1 MQNDPILFIDSISI
15 KNEGNENQIEFDSRT
30 QKNKKNLIIHRI
42 EDIKAMLFF
51 KMNIAVNIK
60 TKSDDFAGIVDNI
73 DDEAV
78 FLKEG
83 NGIKKVLINNIE
95 QISIKKI

>member
-1 MQNDPILFIDSISI
+1 MVGKYRKGSHGLYIMS
-15 KNEGNENQIEFDSRT
+15 K
-30 QKNKKNLIIHRI
+30 
-42 EDIKAMLFF
+42 
-51 KMNIAVNIK
+51 
-60 TKSDDFAGIVDNI
+60 DNI